1 MLALG
6 NALNAIKEFAPEYL
20 LISLGLD
27 TQENDPLGILS
38 ITTDGFHRMGR
49 AIGAMVQPTL
59 IVQEGGYLCQ
69 EIEANLL
76 AFLGGFEEAR

>member
-1 MLALG
+1 M
-6 NALNAIKEFAPEYL
+6 
-20 LISLGLD
+20 
-27 TQENDPLGILS
+27 GILS

-49 AIGAMVQPTL
+49 AIGTLSQPTL
-59 IVQEGGYLCQ
+59 IVQEGGYLCE